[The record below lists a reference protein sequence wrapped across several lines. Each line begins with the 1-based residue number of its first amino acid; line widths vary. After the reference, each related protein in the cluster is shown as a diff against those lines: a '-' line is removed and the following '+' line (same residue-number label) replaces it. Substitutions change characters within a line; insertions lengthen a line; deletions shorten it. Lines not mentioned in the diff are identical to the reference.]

1 MSDVRYWD
9 VFPKHIK
16 VSKATANRTVP
27 LTVTGTLVGVPLF
40 ISTDYSIASV
50 DTNGTVTLGTKV
62 GAAMITAYDFTLEG
76 QTTIRHI
83 QVEVVAPEEPQAVWL
98 PWEES

>member
-16 VSKATANRTVP
+16 VSKSTAKQTVP
-27 LTVTGTLVGVPLF
+27 VTISGTLVGIPVF
-40 ISTDYSIASV
+40 VSSNASIATV
-50 DTNGTVTLGTKV
+50 DSNGSINLGTVV
-62 GAAMITAYDFTLEG
+62 GAAIITAYDFNLDG
-76 QTTIRHI
+76 QASIRHI

-98 PWEES
+98 PWKES